1 MSDLS
6 RIISWLLLALLAVV
20 GLCGATLG
28 VALSP
33 TTAPLSQAVTNTLAA
48 ASYSEVLSEQ
58 TPQGKETAYLT
69 FQAPDRLGGYIES
82 GSKRSYVYVIGG
94 FEYQSVTTS
103 NSASTKQLTF
113 YRQQSQG
120 GATAVDPAQMYLR
133 LYKQGKHEHQSGNTY
148 TFALTQGSQS
158 GTLTYTVSGQYVSE
172 FTAKVPSASIQLVI
186 SQVGSAPPV
195 ALPAGAKVIGTT
207 SQAG

>member
-1 MSDLS
+1 MSDLR
-6 RIISWLLLALLAVV
+6 RIISWLLLALVAVV

-69 FQAPDRLGGYIES
+69 YQAPDRLGGYIES

-94 FEYQSVTTS
+94 FEYQSVTVAST
-103 NSASTKQLTF
+103 ASTKQLTF
-113 YRQQSQG
+113 YRQQSQ

-133 LYKQGKHEHQSGNTY
+133 LYKQGTHEAQSGSTY
-148 TFALTQGSQS
+148 TFDLTQGTQT

-172 FTAKVPSASIQLVI
+172 FSAKVPGASIQLVI

-195 ALPAGAKVIGTT
+195 ALPSGAKIRGVSPQG
-207 SQAG
+207 Q